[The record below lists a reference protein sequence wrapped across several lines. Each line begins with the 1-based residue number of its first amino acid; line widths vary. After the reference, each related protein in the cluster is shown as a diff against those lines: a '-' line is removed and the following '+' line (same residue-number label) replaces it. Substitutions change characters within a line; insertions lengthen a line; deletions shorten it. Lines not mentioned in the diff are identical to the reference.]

1 MASFVRCAKFLPLV
15 IRVQGRRLSNPEDGL
30 HEERNMNPKRIPFV
44 AAFVS
49 PALLVAAAILWKGA
63 APVHA
68 AQNGL
73 GHLTLVFTSSRDASC
88 PNPLPDGQCESDE
101 FGDLYVNAPA
111 IAPTP
116 SAQGSSRITFD
127 ENGSFGAVW
136 SPDGKTIAYQG
147 PSMGRPQIFLIDPNG
162 FGKTQLTG
170 TDVSND
176 TGSGAQFPD
185 WSPDGKTI
193 VFHTPLAPGIT
204 YRDIFVINADG
215 SGLQD
220 LTNNK
225 GSVNR
230 DIRAAWSP
238 DGSRIAFNSNRLSND
253 GCPNN
258 RNDNLWV
265 MNADGTNLIQLTHS
279 CEPDQA
285 PDWSPDG
292 SRIVFHRG
300 TLLTHA
306 EIWVLNLEDGTE
318 TQLTDTPD
326 CENSV
331 VHRNLDPAWSPDG
344 SRIAFDS
351 DRDNCLNTR
360 QVWVMDAAPTNLG
373 LHQQQ
378 LTFVGENGH
387 AGWGWGVGA
396 NKASAIAQHRRLI
409 PATLFSTAV
418 SRTPFA
424 LSITEPPM
432 PTQPNI
438 RLRK

>member
-1 MASFVRCAKFLPLV
+1 
-15 IRVQGRRLSNPEDGL
+15 VQGRRLSNTQDGL
-30 HEERNMNPKRIPFV
+30 HEESDMNPKRIPFV
-44 AAFVS
+44 AAFTS
-49 PALLVAAAILWKGA
+49 PALLFAAAILLKGA
-63 APVHA
+63 APVRA
-68 AQNGL
+68 EQIGL
-73 GHLTLVFTSSRDASC
+73 GHLALAFTSARDASC
-88 PNPLPDGQCESDE
+88 PNPNPDGQCETDE

-136 SPDGKTIAYQG
+136 SPDGKTIAYQA
-147 PSMGRPQIFLIDPNG
+147 PSIGRPEIFLVDPSG

-170 TDVSND
+170 TDVTNE
-176 TGSGAQFPD
+176 TGTGAQFPD

-193 VFHTPLAPGIT
+193 VFHTPLAPGVT
-204 YRDIFVINADG
+204 YRDIFVVNADG
-215 SGLQD
+215 TGLHN

-253 GCPNN
+253 ACPNN

-300 TLLTHA
+300 TLTTHA
-306 EIWVLNLEDGTE
+306 EIWMLNLEEGTE
-318 TQLTDTPD
+318 TQLTNTPD
-326 CENSV
+326 CEDSV

-360 QVWVMDAAPTNLG
+360 QVWVMDANPATLG

-387 AGWGWGVGA
+387 AGWGWRAGA
-396 NKASAIAQHRRLI
+396 DKAAAIAQHRYLI
-409 PATLFSTAV
+409 PATSLSIVASRTLFQWSTAERPIHT
-418 SRTPFA
+418 SP
-424 LSITEPPM
+424 S
-432 PTQPNI
+432 I
-438 RLRK
+438 RLQK